1 MALNSA
7 GILMYRIKNGKP
19 EVFLVHPG
27 GPFFAKKDKG
37 AWTIPKGLPEQ
48 NEGLQAAAIR
58 EFIEETGIEV
68 QEPLFE
74 LGTIVQKGGKIV
86 HAWAAAGELPK
97 NYELISNLFELEW
110 PPRSGKKQQFPEVD
124 KGDFFS
130 IEKARDLINPA
141 QAEFLDRLVE
151 VLDRKS

>member
-7 GILMYRIKNGKP
+7 GVLMYRIKNGKP

-48 NEGLQAAAIR
+48 NEELKEAAIR
-58 EFIEETGIEV
+58 ELIEETGIEV

-86 HAWAAAGELPK
+86 HAWAAAGELPE

-130 IEKARDLINPA
+130 IEKARELINPA
-141 QAEFLDRLVE
+141 QTAFLDRLVE
-151 VLDRKS
+151 VLEKQS